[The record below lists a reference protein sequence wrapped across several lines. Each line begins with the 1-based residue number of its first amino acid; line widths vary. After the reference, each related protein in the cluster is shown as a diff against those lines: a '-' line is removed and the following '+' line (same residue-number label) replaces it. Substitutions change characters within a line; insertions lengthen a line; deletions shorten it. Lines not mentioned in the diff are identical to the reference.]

1 VAAGLDRRRDIDI
14 MSNKNGDATPPPLAE
29 PLGPPEARA
38 LLRSILA
45 TGRVSFS
52 AHALQEM
59 AEDGISE
66 AEVIGVLRSGVV
78 EPAELVRSSWRYRVR
93 TSTVYAVVTFR
104 SAAWT
109 VVVTAWRTSL

>member
-1 VAAGLDRRRDIDI
+1 
-14 MSNKNGDATPPPLAE
+14 MSIEDDDATGTPVDE
-29 PLGPPEARA
+29 PLPPAQARA

-52 AHALQEM
+52 GHALREM
-59 AEDGISE
+59 AEDGISQ
-66 AEVIGVLRSGVV
+66 ARVMGVLKAGVV
-78 EPAELVRSSWRYRVR
+78 EPAELVRGSWRYRVR

-109 VVVTAWRTSL
+109 VVVTAWRTAP